1 MEDVPRQML
10 ICDILNNISDNIYIL
25 LQVNK
30 LIKCVDLYSDSS
42 VKDVPVR
49 NKYSM
54 VIAIL
59 SREITIKL
67 STHGLS
73 LLSNR
78 VYLPSSHMRCVIFLK
93 FFSMEIRWS
102 LQWSQTDESLPR
114 DVIQFYGNQLPQKV
128 HSGRWQNLDFSED

>member
-1 MEDVPRQML
+1 MFHGRCSSVTSSTVYQI
-10 ICDILNNISDNIYIL
+10 ICIFCCKLTKYVKGNQKD
-25 LQVNK
+25 K

-54 VIAIL
+54 VIGIL

-102 LQWSQTDESLPR
+102 LQWSQADESLPR
-114 DVIQFYGNQLPQKV
+114 DVIRFYGHQLHQKV
-128 HSGRWQNLDFSED
+128 HSRRK